1 MLVATAQFSNNK
13 MKSQTNVETKT
24 MNNENMNQLLAA
36 WREGD
41 YSGLMGAVYAINADP
56 ACVEDEADA
65 EAVANFI
72 AKNDLNF
79 HIYSLSDAKEDV
91 PSAYEYYALC
101 QQLDLLA
108 AHTLVE
114 FSNGT
119 ERLLLCLSAD
129 LISDNDPET
138 LYRSIYPFFSAG
150 CSTDEWDDTLLEDVT
165 YDEACRFI
173 EQRMSDRGDESLRSL
188 QAHSTGGIFWVEDA
202 QKQEY
207 VTEFPVA
214 HVGA

>member
-1 MLVATAQFSNNK
+1 
-13 MKSQTNVETKT
+13 MKSQTNIELRT
-24 MNNENMNQLLAA
+24 MNNEHMNQLLAA

-41 YSGLMGAVYAINADP
+41 YSDLMGAVYTQNADP
-56 ACVEDEADA
+56 ACVENDEDA
-65 EAVANFI
+65 ESVVNFI
-72 AKNDLNF
+72 TENDLGF
-79 HIYSLSDAKEDV
+79 HIYNLNDAKEDV
-91 PSAYEYYALC
+91 SSAYEYYAMC
-101 QQLDLLA
+101 QQLDLVA

-119 ERLLLCLSAD
+119 ARLLLCLSAD

-150 CSTDEWDDTLLEDVT
+150 CSTDEWDDLLLEDVT
-165 YDEACRFI
+165 YDVAYNFI
-173 EQRMSDRGDESLRSL
+173 EQRMSDRADESLRSL
-188 QAHSTGGIFWVEDA
+188 QEHCTGGTFWIEDA

-214 HVGA
+214 HVEA

>member
-1 MLVATAQFSNNK
+1 
-13 MKSQTNVETKT
+13 

-56 ACVEDEADA
+56 ACVENEADA

>member
-1 MLVATAQFSNNK
+1 
-13 MKSQTNVETKT
+13 MKLQTNIELRT
-24 MNNENMNQLLAA
+24 MNNKHMNQLLAA

-41 YSGLMGAVYAINADP
+41 YSDLIGAVYTQNADP
-56 ACVEDEADA
+56 ACVENDEDA
-65 EAVANFI
+65 ESVVNFI
-72 AKNDLNF
+72 TENDLGF
-79 HIYSLSDAKEDV
+79 HIYNLNDAKEDV
-91 PSAYEYYALC
+91 SSAYEYYALC
-101 QQLDLLA
+101 QQLDLVA

-129 LISDNDPET
+129 LISDDDPEV

-150 CSTDEWDDTLLEDVT
+150 CSTDEWDDLLLEDVT
-165 YDEACRFI
+165 YDVAYSFI
-173 EQRMSDRGDESLRSL
+173 EQRMSDRADESLRSL
-188 QAHSTGGIFWVEDA
+188 QEHCTGGTFWIEDA

-214 HVGA
+214 HVEA

>member
-1 MLVATAQFSNNK
+1 
-13 MKSQTNVETKT
+13 
-24 MNNENMNQLLAA
+24 MNNENMNQLLTA

-41 YSGLMGAVYAINADP
+41 YSGLMGAVYTMNADP
-56 ACVEDEADA
+56 ACVENEADA

>member
-1 MLVATAQFSNNK
+1 

-24 MNNENMNQLLAA
+24 MNNENMNQLLTA

-41 YSGLMGAVYAINADP
+41 YSGLMGAVYTMNADQ
-56 ACVEDEADA
+56 ACVENEADA

-91 PSAYEYYALC
+91 SSAYEYYAMC
-101 QQLDLLA
+101 EQLDLVA
-108 AHTLVE
+108 AYALVE

-119 ERLLLCLSAD
+119 ARLLLCLPGGIINNAD
-129 LISDNDPET
+129 LEA
-138 LYRSIYPFFSAG
+138 LYRCTYPFFRVG
-150 CSTDEWDDTLLEDVT
+150 CSTDEWDDLLLENVT
-165 YDEACRFI
+165 YDVAYNFI
-173 EQRMSDRGDESLRSL
+173 EQRMSDRADESLRSL
-188 QAHSTGGIFWVEDA
+188 QEHCTGGMFWIEDA

-214 HVGA
+214 HVEA

>member
-1 MLVATAQFSNNK
+1 

-24 MNNENMNQLLAA
+24 MNNENMNQLLTA

-41 YSGLMGAVYAINADP
+41 YSGLMGAVYTMNADP
-56 ACVEDEADA
+56 ACVENEADA

>member
-1 MLVATAQFSNNK
+1 

-72 AKNDLNF
+72 AENDLNF

-91 PSAYEYYALC
+91 SSAYEYYAMC
-101 QQLDLLA
+101 QQLDLVA

-119 ERLLLCLSAD
+119 ARLLLCLSAG
-129 LISDNDPET
+129 LISDDDPEV

-150 CSTDEWDDTLLEDVT
+150 CSTDEWDDLLLEDVT
-165 YDEACRFI
+165 YDVAYNFI
-173 EQRMSDRGDESLRSL
+173 EQRMSDRADESLRSL
-188 QAHSTGGIFWVEDA
+188 QEHCTGGTFWIEDA

-214 HVGA
+214 HVEA

>member
-1 MLVATAQFSNNK
+1 
-13 MKSQTNVETKT
+13 

-41 YSGLMGAVYAINADP
+41 YSGLMGAVYTMNADP
-56 ACVEDEADA
+56 ACVENEADA